1 MTIGMLIESM
11 AGKSAASCG
20 RFHDGT
26 PFAFQEHRKA
36 VDFFGAFHSSVSSR
50 SHFPGS
56 QLCAAGYEY
65 FGSEPVSIAA
75 WRSRSI
81 GIYN

>member
-26 PFAFQEHRKA
+26 PFAFQEHRA
-36 VDFFGAFHSSVSSR
+36 VDFLAFHFSVSSR
-50 SHFPGS
+50 SYFLFPALWLAMNILDLNQS
-56 QLCAAGYEY
+56 Q
-65 FGSEPVSIAA
+65 
-75 WRSRSI
+75 
-81 GIYN
+81 

>member
-50 SHFPGS
+50 STS
-56 QLCAAGYEY
+56 QVPSFVRLAMNILDLNQ
-65 FGSEPVSIAA
+65 SQ
-75 WRSRSI
+75 
-81 GIYN
+81 

>member
-36 VDFFGAFHSSVSSR
+36 VDFFG
-50 SHFPGS
+50 S

-81 GIYN
+81 GIYNLDRFTRDYLVY